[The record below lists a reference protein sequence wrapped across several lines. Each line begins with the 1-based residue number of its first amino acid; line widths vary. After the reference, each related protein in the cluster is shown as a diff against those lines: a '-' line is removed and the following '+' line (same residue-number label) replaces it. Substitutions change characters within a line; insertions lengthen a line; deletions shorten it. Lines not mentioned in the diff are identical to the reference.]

1 MASKKNFGCFKILM
15 ILFIVLMAMVAF
27 WSVLNFRS
35 GPTAGTALVSPSVE
49 TTVIT
54 GPLDS
59 NGDVDY
65 AQALNDKYSEGVTS
79 ENNSLA
85 KSMEAIGPVVREKAL
100 PIEFFEKLGIAPLPE
115 DGNYF
120 VEFEKWPVGES
131 PQLESVQNARQAQ
144 LHPWSPSQFPKVEK
158 WYQQNKPAMEMVRE
172 GLSRSYYYLPLAS
185 NQSNTVW
192 EMDLT
197 VISSLPSM
205 NQYFSISAM
214 RHLEKG
220 ETEQALNE
228 VLEMYRLG
236 SHIGRG
242 STIVEELMAIGLFAD
257 ASEAAKTIVSSQ
269 KSSSA
274 ELRNFLRRLDQIPA
288 IDGLGKR
295 IEYAERYAMLDA
307 IVALGRGDTNQF
319 ASLMGGQGGSQEGNS
334 LAKIGLK
341 TVDFEQ
347 ALLVANEWFDTLI
360 ESAKVENDLERLKAF
375 ESYDALVSQKENEV
389 ASLVNLSKTLIGGR
403 QVKGQLVGEFLICMF
418 TPACGFVIEKEVR
431 HKATLKMVKI
441 AAAAAAYKADQGK
454 YPKTLDLLTPT
465 YLAKPLLD
473 PFSNEAFEYRPL
485 EQGIVLS
492 SVGIGGADDG
502 GPDNFMLSDLV
513 LYWGV
518 KAGSKEATELG
529 LLVDPF
535 LSVDKETMEDATDG
549 KSNEQNNEQNN

>member
-1 MASKKNFGCFKILM
+1 MNPS
-15 ILFIVLMAMVAF
+15 
-27 WSVLNFRS
+27 
-35 GPTAGTALVSPSVE
+35 AGM
-49 TTVIT
+49 TVIT
-54 GPLDS
+54 SPLDS

-85 KSMEAIGPVVREKAL
+85 KIMEAIGPVVREKAL

-115 DGNYF
+115 DGNYY
-120 VEFEKWPVGES
+120 VEFEKWPVGKL
-131 PQLESVQNARQAQ
+131 PQLKSVQNAGQAQ
-144 LHPWSPSQFPKVEK
+144 LHPWSPAQFPEVEK
-158 WYQQNKPAMEMVRE
+158 WYQQNKPAMEKVRE
-172 GLSRSYYYLPLAS
+172 GLSRSHYYLPLVS
-185 NQSNTVW
+185 QKSGTVW

-197 VISSLPSM
+197 VVSRLASM
-205 NQYFSISAM
+205 KQYFAISAM

-220 ETEQALNE
+220 ETKQALNE

-242 STIVEELMAIGLFAD
+242 STIVEELSAIGVSAD
-257 ASEAAKTIVSSQ
+257 ASEAAKTIFSSQ

-274 ELRNFLRRLDQIPA
+274 ELQNFLQRIDQVPA

-307 IVALGRGDTNQF
+307 IVGLGRGDTNQF
-319 ASLMGGQGGSQEGNS
+319 ASLMGGQGGSQEANS
-334 LAKIGLK
+334 LANFALK
-341 TVDFEQ
+341 AVDFEQ
-347 ALLVANEWFDTLI
+347 ALLVTNEWFDKLI

-375 ESYDALVSQKENEV
+375 ENYDVSVSQKEKEV
-389 ASLVNLSKTLIGGR
+389 ASLSNLSKTLIGGR
-403 QVKGQLVGEFLICMF
+403 RVKGQLLGELLICMF
-418 TPACGFVIEKEVR
+418 TPACGFVTETEVR

-441 AAAAAAYKADQGK
+441 AAAAAAYKADQGE
-454 YPKTLDLLTPT
+454 YPKTLDVLTPK
-465 YLAKPLLD
+465 YLVKPLLD
-473 PFSNEAFEYRPL
+473 PFSNEAFKYRPL

-492 SVGIGGADDG
+492 SVGISNADDDG

-535 LSVDKETMEDATDG
+535 LSVKKEDDAIDE
-549 KSNEQNNEQNN
+549 KANEQNN

>member
-1 MASKKNFGCFKILM
+1 M
-15 ILFIVLMAMVAF
+15 
-27 WSVLNFRS
+27 
-35 GPTAGTALVSPSVE
+35 
-49 TTVIT
+49 
-54 GPLDS
+54 
-59 NGDVDY
+59 
-65 AQALNDKYSEGVTS
+65 
-79 ENNSLA
+79 
-85 KSMEAIGPVVREKAL
+85 
-100 PIEFFEKLGIAPLPE
+100 
-115 DGNYF
+115 
-120 VEFEKWPVGES
+120 
-131 PQLESVQNARQAQ
+131 
-144 LHPWSPSQFPKVEK
+144 
-158 WYQQNKPAMEMVRE
+158 
-172 GLSRSYYYLPLAS
+172 
-185 NQSNTVW
+185 
-192 EMDLT
+192 
-197 VISSLPSM
+197 
-205 NQYFSISAM
+205 
-214 RHLEKG
+214 
-220 ETEQALNE
+220 
-228 VLEMYRLG
+228 
-236 SHIGRG
+236 
-242 STIVEELMAIGLFAD
+242 
-257 ASEAAKTIVSSQ
+257 
-269 KSSSA
+269 
-274 ELRNFLRRLDQIPA
+274 
-288 IDGLGKR
+288 
-295 IEYAERYAMLDA
+295 
-307 IVALGRGDTNQF
+307 
-319 ASLMGGQGGSQEGNS
+319 
-334 LAKIGLK
+334 
-341 TVDFEQ
+341 DFEQ

-375 ESYDALVSQKENEV
+375 ENYDALVSQKENEV